1 MSTSNWIWSD
11 QYQDY
16 YYVTYDDYNNPIYH
30 WLKQI
35 ESRPRQ
41 DSGSHQSYA
50 SNVAQMPDP
59 APPQFRSLRGA
70 IQGTPQTGWYDL
82 LDSSYRMRTGS
93 EAVSFFVPGRVFAM
107 LYSET
112 AGETSRPQAFDQAYT
127 VVRFN
132 ERVHTNIRRF
142 VVLQD
147 NHGFVYAC
155 PIGTHAGRGTLKKG
169 CFPWE
174 HAIVYLSGTD
184 PETCYLPGERESGM
198 IKQPIEI
205 VPVDSSITL
214 RSESRIR
221 FGKTY
226 PIEKNVKVKDIG
238 MVHPNHLGKLSQ
250 YWTDRSQ
257 AQS

>member
-1 MSTSNWIWSD
+1 LPCCIPRRQVRLHVRRRSTRHIPSCASMKGYIPTSADSWCFKTTMVSCTLGKVYSNTMQISRL
-11 QYQDY
+11 
-16 YYVTYDDYNNPIYH
+16 IYF
-30 WLKQI
+30 
-35 ESRPRQ
+35 S
-41 DSGSHQSYA
+41 
-50 SNVAQMPDP
+50 
-59 APPQFRSLRGA
+59 
-70 IQGTPQTGWYDL
+70 
-82 LDSSYRMRTGS
+82 
-93 EAVSFFVPGRVFAM
+93 
-107 LYSET
+107 
-112 AGETSRPQAFDQAYT
+112 
-127 VVRFN
+127 
-132 ERVHTNIRRF
+132 
-142 VVLQD
+142 
-147 NHGFVYAC
+147 

-184 PETCYLPGERESGM
+184 PETCYLPGEYESGM
-198 IKQPIEI
+198 VKQPIEI

>member
-16 YYVTYDDYNNPIYH
+16 YYVTYDEYNNPIYH
-30 WLKQI
+30 WSKQI
-35 ESRPRQ
+35 ETRPRQ
-41 DSGSHQSYA
+41 DSGSQQSHA
-50 SNVAQMPDP
+50 SNMAQMPNP
-59 APPQFRSLRGA
+59 APQQFRALTGA

-82 LDSSYRMRTGS
+82 LDSSYRMRTGA
-93 EAVSFFVPGRVFAM
+93 EAPS
-107 LYSET
+107 
-112 AGETSRPQAFDQAYT
+112 DQAYT

-155 PIGTHAGRGTLKKG
+155 PIGTYAGRGTLKKG

-184 PETCYLPGERESGM
+184 PETCYLPGEYESGM
-198 IKQPIEI
+198 VKKPIEI

-238 MVHPNHLGKLSQ
+238 MVHPNHLGKLFQ